1 MYKPILCHF
10 SSYYVGAYPNVTIAD
25 LELVKEIMV
34 KNFDIFRDRGLLV
47 SVLRD
52 SMVSGIHI

>member
-1 MYKPILCHF
+1 M
-10 SSYYVGAYPNVTIAD
+10 TIAD